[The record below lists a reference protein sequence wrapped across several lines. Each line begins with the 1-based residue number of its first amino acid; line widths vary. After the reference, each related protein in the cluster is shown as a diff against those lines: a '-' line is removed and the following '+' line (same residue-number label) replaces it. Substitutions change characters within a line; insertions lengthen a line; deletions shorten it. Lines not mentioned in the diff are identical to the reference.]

1 MIESLLA
8 PPLDTLGDE
17 SVDVVALLAKLNAS
31 PGRMPFDDLGMAFV
45 AQMSRSLLTDK
56 AFRSHPELIAMA
68 HWFRAANLPRLREQL
83 LDGDNTASTSVF
95 LRKGLVFHI
104 APSNVDSVF
113 IYSWLLSLLCGNANI
128 ARVSRRRTVQMQ
140 AFFEHVRRIL
150 SSPEFAE
157 LAQSNWVLSY
167 DHDPEITAKLSAA
180 CHLRVIWG
188 GDATISL
195 IRQTP
200 LPALSMELAF
210 ANRFSMALI
219 KSDAVHVLDETGLR
233 DLVSRF
239 YNDVFWFNQRACSSP
254 KAVWWIGETKS
265 VAAARSRFWPALQQ
279 QINQQKPENEPAQV
293 MNRLTNSFA
302 LAQAHEG
309 ARMESPMGELPCRIL
324 IQDLNESDR
333 ILHDGQGM
341 FIELIRPSLLS
352 MLPALRSR
360 DQTLA
365 HFGFSQDDWRSIFRN
380 LPPHAADRMV
390 PIGEALAF
398 SSVWDGVNLLRAF
411 TREAQLRIN

>member
-8 PPLDTLGDE
+8 PSLDTLGDE
-17 SVDVVALLAKLNAS
+17 SGDTRALLAKLNAS
-31 PGRMPFDDLGMAFV
+31 PGRMPFDDVGMAFV
-45 AQMSRSLLTDK
+45 AQMSRSLLADK
-56 AFRSHPELIAMA
+56 TFRLHPELIAMA
-68 HWFRAANLPRLREQL
+68 HWFRAANLPRLRAQL
-83 LDGDNTASTSVF
+83 LDGGNAASSSVF
-95 LRKGLVFHI
+95 LRRGLVFHI

-128 ARVSRRRTVQMQ
+128 ARVSRRRTGQMQ
-140 AFFEHVRRIL
+140 AFFEHVHRIL
-150 SSPEFAE
+150 SSPEFAQ

-167 DHDPEITAKLSAA
+167 DHDPDITEKLSAA

-188 GDATISL
+188 GDATIAL

-210 ANRFSMALI
+210 ANRFSMAVI
-219 KSDAVHVLDETGLR
+219 KSDAVHALDETGLR
-233 DLVSRF
+233 DLAKRF

-254 KAVWWIGETKS
+254 KAVWWIGEADD
-265 VAAARSRFWPALQQ
+265 VAAARSRFWPALQE
-279 QINQQKPENEPAQV
+279 QIIQREPENTPAQV

-309 ARMESPMGELPCRIL
+309 ARMESPLGELPCRIL
-324 IQDLNESDR
+324 MKDLNESDR
-333 ILHDGQGM
+333 GLHDGQGM
-341 FIELIRPSLLS
+341 FIELVRPTLS
-352 MLPALRSR
+352 GMLPALTSR

-365 HFGFSQDDWRSIFRN
+365 HFGFTPDDWLPILQD

-411 TREAQLRIN
+411 TREAQIRST